1 MMARKL
7 LAVDEERGRECLVEW
22 QRMIDT
28 THAEKRT
35 SFVSV
40 DEYVEFRLVD
50 CSAW

>member
-7 LAVDEERGRECLVEW
+7 LAVDEERGRECLAEW

-28 THAEKRT
+28 THAAKRT
-35 SFVSV
+35 SFASV

-50 CSAW
+50 CSAR